1 MNDPRPRHTGISPSD
16 GSSRR
21 LPSGAFGMPAGNAIL
36 ATFVAIAMVAVGS
49 WLGVMDEGQGG
60 DASSFDALAVDG
72 TTTTEPGASTSVV
85 AAGST
90 DETGSTDSSDLADDA
105 DPAGATD
112 PPATA
117 AATTAASVPA
127 TTTPDAGRTPTEDDP
142 LRLYIA
148 GDSDAGNLGPPLQRE
163 LEQTGL
169 VDSTLEYKVSTGL
182 TRPDFFDWP
191 AKLQSDVARLNPDT
205 VVVTFGGNDA
215 QDMLLDG
222 RSQPVDSEA
231 WRTEYARRVGAV
243 MDFLSADGRT
253 LIWVG
258 IPNAKSG
265 DFRNRLEILEQVT
278 RAEADKRPQVKY
290 VDVWNLFVGRSGG
303 YADFIIDPR
312 DNQGKLVRA
321 DDGFHLNQTGA
332 DILALTVAEAVRAD
346 MVARGATL

>member
-1 MNDPRPRHTGISPSD
+1 
-16 GSSRR
+16 
-21 LPSGAFGMPAGNAIL
+21 MPAGNAII

-72 TTTTEPGASTSVV
+72 TTTTEPGAATSVV
-85 AAGST
+85 GAGST
-90 DETGSTDSSDLADDA
+90 DGTESTDGTDVA
-105 DPAGATD
+105 DPADTAGGTD

-117 AATTAASVPA
+117 AATTVATVPA
-127 TTTPDAGRTPTEDDP
+127 TTPDAGRTPTEDDP

-191 AKLQSDVARLNPDT
+191 AKLQSDIARLNPDT

-222 RSQPVDSEA
+222 RSQPVDSDA

-278 RAEADKRPQVKY
+278 RAEADKRPEVQY

-332 DILALTVAEAVRAD
+332 DILALTVAEVVRAD

>member
-1 MNDPRPRHTGISPSD
+1 MNDPRLNHSGVPPVD
-16 GSSRR
+16 ESSRR
-21 LPSGAFGMPAGNAIL
+21 LPSGAFGMPAGNAII
-36 ATFVAIAMVAVGS
+36 ATVVAIAMVAVGS

-60 DASSFDALAVDG
+60 DASSFDALALEG
-72 TTTTEPGASTSVV
+72 ATTTTEPGAVTSVV
-85 AAGST
+85 AVGSPDGT
-90 DETGSTDSSDLADDA
+90 DPPATD
-105 DPAGATD
+105 GTD

-117 AATTAASVPA
+117 AATTVATVPA
-127 TTTPDAGRTPTEDDP
+127 TTPDAGRTPTEEDP

-222 RSQPVDSEA
+222 LSQPVDSDE

-253 LIWVG
+253 LVWVG

-278 RAEADKRPQVKY
+278 RAEADKRPQVQY

-332 DILALTVAEAVRAD
+332 DILALTVAEVVRAD

>member
-1 MNDPRPRHTGISPSD
+1 
-16 GSSRR
+16 
-21 LPSGAFGMPAGNAIL
+21 MPAGNAII

-49 WLGVMDEGQGG
+49 WLGVMDEGEGG

-72 TTTTEPGASTSVV
+72 TTSSTEPGAATSVV
-85 AAGST
+85 AAGSSDGT
-90 DETGSTDSSDLADDA
+90 DGTAVA
-105 DPAGATD
+105 DPAGGAAAID
-112 PPATA
+112 PADSADGTNSPAIA
-117 AATTAASVPA
+117 AATTVATVPA
-127 TTTPDAGRTPTEDDP
+127 TTPDAGRTPTEEDP

-148 GDSDAGNLGPPLQRE
+148 GDSDAGNLGPPLQRD

-222 RSQPVDSEA
+222 RSQPVDSDA

-278 RAEADKRPQVKY
+278 RAEADKRPQVHY

-332 DILALTVAEAVRAD
+332 DILALTVAEVIRAD

>member
-1 MNDPRPRHTGISPSD
+1 
-16 GSSRR
+16 
-21 LPSGAFGMPAGNAIL
+21 MPAAHAI
-36 ATFVAIAMVAVGS
+36 VAAAVAVAMVAIGS
-49 WLGVMDEGQGG
+49 LLGVTSKDEGGG
-60 DASSFDALAVDG
+60 ASSFDALADQAATTTTLPLEPATTVPATGDTDPVAE
-72 TTTTEPGASTSVV
+72 TTTTE
-85 AAGST
+85 
-90 DETGSTDSSDLADDA
+90 
-105 DPAGATD
+105 
-112 PPATA
+112 
-117 AATTAASVPA
+117 A
-127 TTTPDAGRTPTEDDP
+127 TTTTVADAGRTPTADDP

-169 VDSTLEYKVSTGL
+169 VDSTLEYKVSSGL

-215 QDMLLDG
+215 QDMTIDG
-222 RSQPVDSEA
+222 RSTPVDSSE
-231 WRTEYARRVGAV
+231 WRTEYGRRVGAV

-253 LIWVG
+253 LVWVG

-265 DFRNRLEILEQVT
+265 SFRARLEVLEQVT
-278 RAEADKRPQVKY
+278 RAEAEKRPQVKY

-303 YADFIIDPR
+303 YADWIIDPR

-332 DILALTVAEAVRAD
+332 DILALTVAEVVRED
-346 MVARGATL
+346 MRARGAEV

>member
-1 MNDPRPRHTGISPSD
+1 MEQPSPFPA
-16 GSSRR
+16 RR
-21 LPSGAFGMPAGNAIL
+21 MPAAHAI
-36 ATFVAIAMVAVGS
+36 VAAAVAVAMVAIGS
-49 WLGVMDEGQGG
+49 LLGVTSKDEGG
-60 DASSFDALAVDG
+60 DASSFDALAGQV
-72 TTTTEPGASTSVV
+72 TTTTAAEVTEVTAEEPEV
-85 AAGST
+85 
-90 DETGSTDSSDLADDA
+90 
-105 DPAGATD
+105 
-112 PPATA
+112 
-117 AATTAASVPA
+117 TTAALPDTGTGDTDVTDAPA
-127 TTTPDAGRTPTEDDP
+127 ETTTTVPTTVADAGRTPTEDDP

-169 VDSTLEYKVSTGL
+169 VDSTLEYKVSSGL

-215 QDMLLDG
+215 QDMNLDG
-222 RSQPVDSEA
+222 RSTPVDSDE
-231 WRTEYARRVGAV
+231 WRAEYARRVGAV

-265 DFRNRLEILEQVT
+265 SFRARLEILEQVT
-278 RAEADKRPQVKY
+278 RAEAEKRPQVRY
-290 VDVWNLFVGRSGG
+290 IDVWNLFVGRSGG

-332 DILALTVAEAVRAD
+332 DILALTVAEVVRED
-346 MVARGATL
+346 MRARGAEV